1 MPPLKKK
8 RTLELELSE
17 EEYQIIMDRRQKI
30 IDDDNMKILCK
41 EFAEWVEK
49 ASDYGIT
56 IVDRDGEIIR
66 EANILAYSDKTI
78 SLY

>member
-1 MPPLKKK
+1 MLPLKKK
-8 RTLELELSE
+8 TTLELSE

-30 IDDDNMKILCK
+30 IDDDNMKSLCK

-56 IVDRDGEIIR
+56 IVDRDGETIK